1 MAAVRQRELMH
12 HAERFNSLTHLA
24 GAVLAV
30 VGVTLLV
37 VSASREGD
45 PWKIVSFAVYGTTL
59 SLLFIFS
66 TLYHSL
72 RGRAK
77 SVFRRLDH
85 LAIYLLIAGSYT
97 PFALVTL
104 YGAWGWSL
112 FGVVWG
118 LAIVGMALEYLPR
131 RGPRI
136 LPVIVYLVMGWLALV
151 AVKPLP
157 ATPPPVGVGWLGGR
171 RGGCRVGP
179 GAADPAGVRLPGH
192 GLARARCA
200 QAAARDAALDGV
212 RLARRRRA
220 VLQRR
225 HRVFQPRRTAAGC
238 PRGVAPVRVGRRHR
252 PPFCRVLL
260 RRLNRCTVTR
270 AVRRSPFPR
279 AGAVSGRGRYP
290 WSLGAKES
298 LNKKFSPQRRR
309 ERKVFSVD
317 YPVLFFASFASLRQ
331 TILIRTPLACH
342 QRPTVHPHLA
352 GEFVLTGFVR
362 RHRHHHRLAQR
373 QLRAHAHRVE
383 ENRLG

>member
-118 LAIVGMALEYLPR
+118 LA
-131 RGPRI
+131 
-136 LPVIVYLVMGWLALV
+136 
-151 AVKPLP
+151 
-157 ATPPPVGVGWLGGR
+157 
-171 RGGCRVGP
+171 
-179 GAADPAGVRLPGH
+179 
-192 GLARARCA
+192 RARCA
-200 QAAARDAALDGV
+200 QAAACDVALDGV

-220 VLQRR
+220 VLHRR
-225 HRVFQPRRTAAGC
+225 HRV
-238 PRGVAPVRVGRRHR
+238 
-252 PPFCRVLL
+252 L
-260 RRLNRCTVTR
+260 
-270 AVRRSPFPR
+270 
-279 AGAVSGRGRYP
+279 
-290 WSLGAKES
+290 
-298 LNKKFSPQRRR
+298 
-309 ERKVFSVD
+309 
-317 YPVLFFASFASLRQ
+317 
-331 TILIRTPLACH
+331 
-342 QRPTVHPHLA
+342 
-352 GEFVLTGFVR
+352 
-362 RHRHHHRLAQR
+362 
-373 QLRAHAHRVE
+373 
-383 ENRLG
+383 